1 MSDHH
6 KESPISAMLEEENAP
21 ESVIKT
27 TGFLSIETNW
37 FDRLFISIVIW
48 VALSLF
54 WFRFI
59 EPMGL
64 TIWIS
69 NTIAAAVAFIIIK
82 KG

>member
-6 KESPISAMLEEENAP
+6 EESLISAMLEEENAP

-69 NTIAAAVAFIIIK
+69 NTIVAAVAFIIIK

>member
-1 MSDHH
+1 MSKLNKDQLRSIQLEDS
-6 KESPISAMLEEENAP
+6 ESTGPAK
-21 ESVIKT
+21 VQH
-27 TGFLSIETNW
+27 GFLPIETNW
-37 FDRLFISIVIW
+37 FDRCFISVVLW

-64 TIWIS
+64 SIWIS
-69 NTIAAAVAFIIIK
+69 NIIALTLAVWIVR